1 MEGYKA
7 ELSLLLGLFR
17 ICSGNA
23 MFRDRVSDI
32 LQDKDNKKLLKD
44 IRNWIKEI
52 ATQFSHLIRTDR
64 IGFWRKPRH
73 ANFSYQTL
81 TNLLEMEDNINV
93 DKFLQSLN
101 SIIEKHKSFLK
112 NSSEPNFAPNDRVM
126 YQEKNE
132 FKKEY
137 KFWKS
142 YGLLAELQ
150 TRDGRIKVVPL
161 DEVSKVVY
169 F

>member
-1 MEGYKA
+1 
-7 ELSLLLGLFR
+7 
-17 ICSGNA
+17 
-23 MFRDRVSDI
+23 
-32 LQDKDNKKLLKD
+32 
-44 IRNWIKEI
+44 
-52 ATQFSHLIRTDR
+52 
-64 IGFWRKPRH
+64 
-73 ANFSYQTL
+73 
-81 TNLLEMEDNINV
+81 
-93 DKFLQSLN
+93 
-101 SIIEKHKSFLK
+101 
-112 NSSEPNFAPNDRVM
+112 M